1 LSFAGSVRYNGE
13 RLTSTRLESTTMPP
27 FRRVEDRHA
36 GPTALGILV
45 PPGLR
50 TFVILRPRA
59 LEWDLLPLR
68 PEDDNRASAAFCEF
82 GRDEAA
88 GVARR
93 VQRALE
99 QAAAAAERPVQA
111 VAHPDGV
118 GYWVVARAGE
128 FCWVACRRVPGQPYR
143 ANLFAT
149 LEGAGDVAA
158 RLACVLCP
166 EPDAGQEYYFNTQ
179 NFTRGTG
186 N

>member
-1 LSFAGSVRYNGE
+1 
-13 RLTSTRLESTTMPP
+13 MPP
-27 FRRVEDRHA
+27 FRRVEDRRA

-68 PEDDNRASAAFCEF
+68 PNDGGGAAAGFCEF

-93 VQRALE
+93 VQCALE
-99 QAAAAAERPVQA
+99 QAANAGPNPVQA
-111 VAHPDGV
+111 VARPDSA

-143 ANLFAT
+143 ASLFAT
-149 LEGAGDVAA
+149 LEGARDAAA
-158 RLACVLCP
+158 RLALVLCP
-166 EPDAGQEYYFNTQ
+166 EADASQEYYFNTQ
-179 NFTRGTG
+179 HFESARPEPDAQTSASRWQWEGKG
-186 N
+186 SEGGW